1 MSWSFSPCAELLQ
14 NPLRGVGEWSDGAVR
29 RPVVG
34 SGLRVA
40 VVDQDGGTARRPR
53 GRDILPSIA
62 DQEAR
67 PEVEAV
73 PGGRR
78 KQEPRP
84 APPAIDAER
93 RRHNVA

>member
-14 NPLRGVGEWSDGAVR
+14 NPLRGVGAGSDGAVR

-73 PGGRR
+73 PGGARR
-78 KQEPRP
+78 ASTPPPPAAASRGRRP
-84 APPAIDAER
+84 AGW
-93 RRHNVA
+93 